1 MDLFVSIKNLLI
13 LDSSIVEKLFIL
25 NLLIFPFN
33 NFNPSFLWDMYELV
47 LVNSNSLESK
57 ASDPSLPEYIFE
69 GPGEVLLI
77 KGDYF
82 QVRWRRPVPDVW
94 INSDHIVSY

>member
-1 MDLFVSIKNLLI
+1 MSEKIEKVDDSQLPPKIQKKFRKGDLVKV
-13 LDSSIVEKLFIL
+13 DREK
-25 NLLIFPFN
+25 
-33 NFNPSFLWDMYELV
+33 Y
-47 LVNSNSLESK
+47 SNSLESK

>member
-1 MDLFVSIKNLLI
+1 MSEETAKLDDSQLPPKILKKFRKGDLVKV
-13 LDSSIVEKLFIL
+13 DREK
-25 NLLIFPFN
+25 
-33 NFNPSFLWDMYELV
+33 Y
-47 LVNSNSLESK
+47 SNSLESK

>member
-1 MDLFVSIKNLLI
+1 MSEQIEKVDDSQLPPKIQKKFRKGDLVKV
-13 LDSSIVEKLFIL
+13 DREK
-25 NLLIFPFN
+25 
-33 NFNPSFLWDMYELV
+33 Y
-47 LVNSNSLESK
+47 SNSLESK

-69 GPGEVLLI
+69 GPGEVLLV

-82 QVRWRRPVPDVW
+82 QVRWRRPVPDIW

>member
-1 MDLFVSIKNLLI
+1 MSEPIEKVDDSQLPPKIQKKFRKGDLVKV
-13 LDSSIVEKLFIL
+13 DREK
-25 NLLIFPFN
+25 
-33 NFNPSFLWDMYELV
+33 Y
-47 LVNSNSLESK
+47 SNSLESK

>member
-1 MDLFVSIKNLLI
+1 MSEQIEKVDDSQLPPKIQKKFRKGDLVKV
-13 LDSSIVEKLFIL
+13 DREK
-25 NLLIFPFN
+25 
-33 NFNPSFLWDMYELV
+33 Y
-47 LVNSNSLESK
+47 SNSLESK

-94 INSDHIVSY
+94 INSDHVVSY

>member
-1 MDLFVSIKNLLI
+1 MSEKNKKLDDSQSSPKTIKKFRKGDLVK
-13 LDSSIVEKLFIL
+13 VEREK
-25 NLLIFPFN
+25 
-33 NFNPSFLWDMYELV
+33 Y
-47 LVNSNSLESK
+47 SNSLESK

>member
-1 MDLFVSIKNLLI
+1 MSDQIEKVDDSQLPPKIQKKFRKGDLVK
-13 LDSSIVEKLFIL
+13 VAREK
-25 NLLIFPFN
+25 
-33 NFNPSFLWDMYELV
+33 Y
-47 LVNSNSLESK
+47 SNSLESK

-82 QVRWRRPVPDVW
+82 QVRWRRPAPDVW

>member
-1 MDLFVSIKNLLI
+1 MSEQIEKVDDSQLPPKIQKKFRKGDLVKV
-13 LDSSIVEKLFIL
+13 DREK
-25 NLLIFPFN
+25 
-33 NFNPSFLWDMYELV
+33 Y
-47 LVNSNSLESK
+47 SNSLESK

-94 INSDHIVSY
+94 INSAHIVSY

>member
-1 MDLFVSIKNLLI
+1 MSEQIEKVDDSQLPPKIQKKFRKGDLVKV
-13 LDSSIVEKLFIL
+13 DREK
-25 NLLIFPFN
+25 
-33 NFNPSFLWDMYELV
+33 Y
-47 LVNSNSLESK
+47 SNSLESK

-94 INSDHIVSY
+94 INSAHIVSYE

>member
-1 MDLFVSIKNLLI
+1 MSEQIEKVDDSQLPPKIQKKFRKGDLVKV
-13 LDSSIVEKLFIL
+13 DREK
-25 NLLIFPFN
+25 
-33 NFNPSFLWDMYELV
+33 Y
-47 LVNSNSLESK
+47 SNSIESK

>member
-1 MDLFVSIKNLLI
+1 MSEQIEKVDDSQLPPKIQKKFRKGDLVKV
-13 LDSSIVEKLFIL
+13 DREK
-25 NLLIFPFN
+25 
-33 NFNPSFLWDMYELV
+33 Y
-47 LVNSNSLESK
+47 SNSLESK

-77 KGDYF
+77 KDDYF